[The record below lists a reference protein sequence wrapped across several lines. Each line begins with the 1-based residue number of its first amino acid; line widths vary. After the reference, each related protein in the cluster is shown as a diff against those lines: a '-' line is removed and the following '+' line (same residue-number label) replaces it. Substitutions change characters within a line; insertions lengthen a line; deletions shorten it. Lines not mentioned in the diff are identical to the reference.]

1 MNSEDFYKGVFSE
14 FVPQELSIVSIHVWD
29 DDSDMYKTLTNKW
42 RVVAVDSKNSKLSL
56 INCYNY
62 SITIPSISSWK
73 TTQFK
78 NIS

>member
-29 DDSDMYKTLTNKW
+29 DGNEKYRTLTNKW
-42 RVVAVDSKNSKLSL
+42 RVEAVDSKNSKLSL
-56 INCYNY
+56 KNCYNY